1 MKAQKL
7 LKNVFKGDT
16 AICVIYLLLSLISLI
31 AVYSSIGL
39 SAIVDSGSTPL
50 KQFIKHL
57 LFVVASYVVVI
68 FFANLDYRGLS
79 KWSPVFI
86 FIAGTI
92 LAAAIVFHWGRW
104 VNLGVATF
112 QPSELAKP
120 AIILFLSRELTLHKD
135 RVKEWPFFR
144 QLIILM
150 AIIAGLILPE
160 NFSTA
165 ALVCVVSMLVMLY
178 GGVNFK
184 YWTRV
189 VLIVAVFAGIGLFVA
204 YKEYTAKEE
213 LRQHEIATVNDEG
226 NKPLPRIITWGHRM
240 DSWLHPDV
248 DALTQ
253 ENMSRMAVASGKI
266 FGVGTGATVQARL
279 MTQAH
284 NDFIY
289 AVIIEEKGML
299 AGIIIFLLYTI
310 LFHRCIKIAQRCK
323 EQFGKLCAAGLGS
336 LIYIQAVVNMC
347 VVVGVLPVTGQTLPL
362 ISYGG
367 TSYLCMGAIVGMIQ
381 SVAFAT
387 MKTEKIQK
395 EQARRD
401 AGFEELKE
409 LAGVKD

>member
-1 MKAQKL
+1 MKAPKII
-7 LKNVFKGDT
+7 KNVFKGDT
-16 AICVIYLLLSLISLI
+16 AIWVIYLLLSLISLI

-57 LFVVASYVVVI
+57 LFVIASYLAVVI
-68 FFANLDYRGLS
+68 LANMDYRVLI
-79 KWSPVFI
+79 KWAPLLVG
-86 FIAGTI
+86 IAVVA
-92 LAAAIVFHWGRW
+92 LAAAFFFHWGRW
-104 VNLGVATF
+104 VNIGVATV
-112 QPSELAKP
+112 QPSEFAKP
-120 AIILFLSRELTLHKD
+120 AIILFLARLLSLNKE

-144 QLIILM
+144 QLIIVM
-150 AIIAGLILPE
+150 AIVAGLILPE

-184 YWTRV
+184 YWIRV
-189 VLIVAVFAGIGLFVA
+189 VLIVAAIAGIGLFVA
-204 YKEYTAKEE
+204 YKEYTNKEA
-213 LRQHEIATVNDEG
+213 LRKHEIATVSNEG

-240 DSWLHPDV
+240 DSWLHPDA
-248 DALTQ
+248 DAITQ
-253 ENMSRMAVASGKI
+253 ENMSRMAVASGKL
-266 FGVGTGATVQARL
+266 FGVGVGSTVQARL

-289 AVIIEEKGML
+289 AVIIEEKGMM
-299 AGIIIFLLYTI
+299 AGIFVFLLYTI

-323 EQFGKLCAAGLGS
+323 EQFGRLCAAGLGT

-367 TSYLCMGAIVGMIQ
+367 TSYLCMGAIVGIIQ
-381 SVAFAT
+381 SVAFDT
-387 MKTEKIQK
+387 MKTEKVLK

-409 LAGVKD
+409 LAGVTD